1 LIKKMKKSSD
11 DPQLRKGTV
20 LLSETL
26 PLHEVARLRQIFA
39 GIDGVEGLSIP
50 DQIKH
55 LEQKTKRWKVKHRAP
70 RKRAKVAG
78 AEGGGGGGGAVE
90 SVVAPEAAAIAAAA
104 VTAAA
109 AAVAAASALAPVV
122 R

>member
-1 LIKKMKKSSD
+1 MKKSSD

-78 AEGGGGGGGAVE
+78 AEGGGGGGAVE